1 MKLPDLRGIRGH
13 VLRLRPFRL
22 RLSTALCLIVVAALV
37 MAYWAHARQAS
48 VPWHRHGG
56 MIGWTQASMIAR
68 LGEPARTFEE
78 DLPDSNGHQIRR
90 SPPKG
95 RFRTLVFQS
104 FDGTFVAWFNSTGG
118 TYTCFRSTWVEKGNY
133 Y

>member
-1 MKLPDLRGIRGH
+1 MKVPTLRGIRGL
-13 VLRLRPFRL
+13 VPRLRPFRF

-37 MAYWAHARQAS
+37 MAYYAHVRQNN
-48 VPWHRHGG
+48 VPWHRNGG
-56 MIGWTQASMIAR
+56 MIGWTQASMVAR
-68 LGEPARTFEE
+68 LGEPARSFEA
-78 DLPDSNGHQIRR
+78 DVADANGHEIRK

-95 RFRTLVFQS
+95 PFRTLVFQT
-104 FDGTFVAWFNSTGG
+104 FDGTFVAWFTAADG